1 MIPLLKSI
9 VFFDDAGNASVDFEV
24 FKSELQTTEYARF
37 VLLYYA
43 GILYH
48 INPKKRGAYT
58 AYQFLFETTKQ
69 IANAKLSKDMDI
81 ILLADMADYVKQGA
95 PETKKY
101 KYTGKMFLDSAD
113 TRTMKTSVPLR
124 PGWTMQQMACTVPLV
139 ISGAFSRCDLA
150 DMQIVQLGLEYLN
163 YEYGR
168 NVMLGKSVDCV
179 HVPNTAFAEA
189 INSEEFTIRTNM
201 LFYKCINCSARLKL
215 PRGRGIMKAKCPN
228 CGQEFGIDTF

>member
-9 VFFDDAGNASVDFEV
+9 VCFDDIGNASVDFEV
-24 FKSELQTTEYARF
+24 LKPDLQTTEYARF

-58 AYQFLFETTKQ
+58 AYQFLFETTKR
-69 IANAKLSKDMDI
+69 IIEARLSNDMDI
-81 ILLADMADYVKQGA
+81 ILIADMADMMKPGV

-101 KYTGKMFLDSAD
+101 KYVGKMFLDSAD
-113 TRTMKTSVPLR
+113 TRMMKTSVPLR

-139 ISGAFSRCDLA
+139 IAGAFSRCDLA
-150 DMQIVQLGLEYLN
+150 DMQIIQLGLEYLN

-179 HVPNTAFAEA
+179 HVPNTAYAEA
-189 INSEEFTIRTNM
+189 INSERFNIRPNM
-201 LFYKCINCSARLKL
+201 LFYTCLSCSARLKL

-228 CGQEFGIDTF
+228 CGLEFAINTF